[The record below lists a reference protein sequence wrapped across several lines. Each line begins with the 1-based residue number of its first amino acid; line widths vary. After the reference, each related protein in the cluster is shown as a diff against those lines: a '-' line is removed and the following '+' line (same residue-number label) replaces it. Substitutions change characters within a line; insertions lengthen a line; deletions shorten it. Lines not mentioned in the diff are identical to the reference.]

1 MAMKTGFGAVQEA
14 IERSAERSGGG
25 GNFLRT
31 LVWKDDRKDKG
42 ELFQH
47 TVRFLTDEVMPC
59 KIYEFIPCKDGK
71 MRDFIIPSS
80 VDDETKDPDV
90 VKQSGVRVPE
100 YGNKNNLIEPRA
112 KDVTLGIVVLREEI
126 SEMVDG
132 RRVLS
137 YKDKME
143 TIKYEKDGVE
153 VEETRPAFRLVKQ
166 SNKNFWSVVSGYYG
180 RYGTITDRD
189 YEITRNR
196 NDKDT
201 NYTIIPCDPI
211 EDLRTPED
219 LEEAYNPPTTLE
231 NIVKDLASPERA
243 RKLLFGDSDEE
254 GENSRESSSDE
265 KPSKES
271 STETPKDTQFSDL
284 RKQLLEQ

>member
-143 TIKYEKDGVE
+143 TITYEKDGKE

-166 SNKNFWSVVSGYYG
+166 SNKNFWSVVAGYWS

-211 EDLRTPED
+211 EDLRTPEE